1 VKWVF
6 VALPIGVLLTL
17 LFYYDHNVSSL
28 TAQAKQFPLTK
39 PAGFH
44 WDFFLLGCTCFVG
57 GIIGIPLPNGLVP
70 QAPVHT
76 DSCTDYRDVLK
87 KTKEHDD
94 EPDAE
99 EWQHNKKVVEA
110 VSVKEQRIS
119 HILMA
124 LALIGT
130 MTGPLLTVLH
140 TMPRGLFSGVFFVV
154 GWGSIGGNGIMGN
167 IIYIM
172 TERRFVD
179 PAEPRLKLK
188 KLRIAYYIFF
198 QAFGVLSSVAISQT
212 IAAIGFPVIIISLIP
227 LRWCILPRIF
237 TEEELLVLDEPTA
250 SADVVLASMGGQ
262 PTRPEVALAEK
273 KRHQRN
279 ADGEQ
284 GGASTSGFSESN
296 SDMKSRD
303 GWKDEEE
310 REIESEK
317 ERKRTEQGIQP
328 TEWTGHD

>member
-1 VKWVF
+1 
-6 VALPIGVLLTL
+6 
-17 LFYYDHNVSSL
+17 
-28 TAQAKQFPLTK
+28 
-39 PAGFH
+39 
-44 WDFFLLGCTCFVG
+44 
-57 GIIGIPLPNGLVP
+57 
-70 QAPVHT
+70 
-76 DSCTDYRDVLK
+76 
-87 KTKEHDD
+87 
-94 EPDAE
+94 
-99 EWQHNKKVVEA
+99 
-110 VSVKEQRIS
+110 
-119 HILMA
+119 
-124 LALIGT
+124 
-130 MTGPLLTVLH
+130 
-140 TMPRGLFSGVFFVV
+140 
-154 GWGSIGGNGIMGN
+154 
-167 IIYIM
+167 M